1 MQTIIQTPAKNLK
14 ESLIFYKKLN
24 FNILEGNI
32 VTDGKVFIEI
42 NNHQFARVGIKF
54 YRKDWTSILIDLKK
68 IVNITEIE
76 DAYLFAMPS
85 GTWVYLMKKELNVA
99 ILEAEKSFST
109 LGNFAGISLESTDIR
124 KSIQIIELLGFTK
137 TMGEI
142 EQGWVA
148 YTNEKGFGISVMNPM
163 TCPHSFLNPSL
174 TYFNGL
180 ENMSIISKIRALE
193 IPIEQEITHFNKE
206 GIVDNIILRDA
217 GGLGFFLFSD

>member
-1 MQTIIQTPAKNLK
+1 MQTIIQTPTRDLK
-14 ESLIFYKKLN
+14 ESILFYKKLN
-24 FNILEGNI
+24 FNILDNNI

-42 NNHQFARVGIKF
+42 NEHQFARVGIKF
-54 YRKDWTSILIDLKK
+54 YKKDWTSILINLEKV
-68 IVNITEIE
+68 VNITEIE

-85 GTWVYLMKKELNVA
+85 GTWVYLMKKELNTV

-109 LGNFAGISLESTDIR
+109 LGNFAGVSLESTDIQ
-124 KSIQIIELLGFTK
+124 KSTQILEFLGFTK
-137 TMGEI
+137 TMGKI

-148 YTNEKGFGISVMNPM
+148 YTNKKGFGISIMKPM
-163 TCPHSFLNPSL
+163 MCPHSFLNPSL

-180 ENMSIISKIRALE
+180 ENKSIISKIRTLE

-206 GIVDNIILRDA
+206 GIVDNIILRDG